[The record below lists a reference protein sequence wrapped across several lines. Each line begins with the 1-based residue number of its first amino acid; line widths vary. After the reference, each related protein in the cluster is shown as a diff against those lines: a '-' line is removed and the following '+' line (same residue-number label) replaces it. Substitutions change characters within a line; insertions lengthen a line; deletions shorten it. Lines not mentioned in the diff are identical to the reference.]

1 MSGAKY
7 LKVSDS
13 IEAIY
18 VPEDLEN
25 NETVTFVKKRWPG
38 KQCLVCAVFM
48 IVLVLAIVFLA
59 LFVHQLF
66 KSKSLSNLDKEGTR
80 KSGTNCLSSDCVLA
94 AASKFIR
101 QFFDNFFLSLFMSR
115 CFVTWMTAWGKRRI
129 SLFRLDSF
137 ALRYLYYT
145 AWLAQSCSS
154 FCKELGTNRKSKSS
168 KWEKTQA
175 LFEFHAPKH

>member
-13 IEAIY
+13 IEAIH
-18 VPEDLEN
+18 VPEDLES

-66 KSKSLSNLDKEGTR
+66 KSKSFSNLDKEGTR

-101 QFFDNFFLSLFMSR
+101 QFFDNFFIIIYEQMFCDRNDSLREKKNHVVSVRFL
-115 CFVTWMTAWGKRRI
+115 CVKI
-129 SLFRLDSF
+129 SL
-137 ALRYLYYT
+137 LYSMART
-145 AWLAQSCSS
+145 KL
-154 FCKELGTNRKSKSS
+154 
-168 KWEKTQA
+168 
-175 LFEFHAPKH
+175 